1 MIEEKVVSAA
11 SVRPGVRLSPWGR
24 FQDAVPTLDHTLKVE
39 HVTHT
44 HTHTHTHKQNTL
56 V

>member
-11 SVRPGVRLSPWGR
+11 SIRPGVRLSPWGR
-24 FQDAVPTLDHTLKVE
+24 FQAPVPTLDHTLKVE

-44 HTHTHTHKQNTL
+44 HTKADTL